1 LIRIAA
7 LIFALTGS
15 AYLAWDVV
23 LTLRHGFGSGTWLM
37 ALFAWA
43 MLYEAY
49 ALFRA
54 RKGARWTALAG
65 AVILSLSSGYLAIL
79 VAEPPLPQ
87 GLSSIPV
94 GHWPMFVTLLAVA
107 AAFGS
112 AAVLLVFARPPRPDP
127 PIDSAVAPAGSRSDV
142 EPPAT

>member
-1 LIRIAA
+1 MRIAA
-7 LIFALTGS
+7 LIFALAGS
-15 AYLAWDVV
+15 AYLGWDVV
-23 LTLRHGFGSGTWLM
+23 LTYRHGFGSGTWLM

-65 AVILSLSSGYLAIL
+65 AVVLSLSSGYLAIL

-94 GHWPMFVTLLAVA
+94 GHWPMFVTLLVVAVL
-107 AAFGS
+107 FGL
-112 AAVLLVFARPPRPDP
+112 AAVLLAFARPPRPDP
-127 PIDSAVAPAGSRSDV
+127 TIDSAATSAASHSSGR
-142 EPPAT
+142 PPAT